1 MRVVKYIFALW
12 AGVLL
17 YIMLSVAFGATGLSA
32 YRQLYNEG
40 QKQEANIL
48 ELKKINGELE
58 STMNSLLYDRDTL
71 TVYAREQGYASAQER
86 FIRIVGLGG
95 TQKANMNTGDII
107 VALEPQYV
115 SDKTL
120 RMIAFFTALTIFFCM
135 AAFDFMKYLR
145 EA

>member
-95 TQKANMNTGDII
+95 IQKANMNTGDII